1 MLFGKNVNQYYL
13 KYALFFIVGI
23 LALVAVDIFQLEI
36 PEIIGDVIDG
46 IDENW
51 LTKSILIEYMK
62 KIGIIILVMFTGRFL
77 WRICIFGNGV
87 RIEAAL
93 REKMFVHL
101 ENLSQR
107 YLQENKTGA
116 LMALFTNDLQTVRSA
131 FAEGTLML
139 VDALFLGS
147 MAFMKMWKLD
157 ITLTLISSIPLILL
171 ALCGKIIGGYM
182 RKKYSQRQKA
192 FANISDFTQESFSG
206 ISVIKAFVKEGK
218 ELLAF
223 RKINQ
228 DNLEKNVEFVK
239 AAVLLQILITFFISS
254 IMIIILGYGGYMV
267 YQSRAYGIGDFTIGT
282 LTKFIQFFSTL
293 TWPMMAVAQLINL
306 TSQGSASLKRINS
319 LLNEEPDIKDDVDAV
334 DMEIEGKITFD
345 AFTFSYPNAENSALK
360 NISFTIEKGESLGII
375 GRTGSGKTI
384 LVDSL
389 LRIYNVN
396 QNQVFIDDVDIMKIK
411 IADLRRAIAY
421 VPQDNFLFSDTIAN
435 NINFSRSELNMDDI
449 VAAAINADVHSNI
462 QEFANGYETILGE
475 RGTTVSG
482 GQKQRISIA
491 RALLSD
497 AKILILDD
505 SVSAVDTK
513 TEETILHNI
522 RNLRAGKT
530 TIFIAHRIST
540 IQSLDKIALLEEGKL
555 IGFGSHL
562 ELMHKCPTYKKMVD
576 LQRLEDEVGGVKNE

>member
-13 KYALFFIVGI
+13 RYALYFLIGI

-36 PEIIGDVIDG
+36 PEIVGDVIDG

-51 LTKSILIEYMK
+51 LTKSILIEYMQQ
-62 KIGIIILVMFTGRFL
+62 IAVIILVMFLGRFL

-93 REKMFVHL
+93 REKMFNHL
-101 ENLSQR
+101 EKLSQR
-107 YLQENKTGA
+107 YFQENKTGA
-116 LMALFTNDLQTVRSA
+116 LMALFTNDLQTVRAA

-139 VDALFLGS
+139 VDALFLGTL
-147 MAFMKMWKLD
+147 AFRKMWNLD
-157 ITLTLISSIPLILL
+157 ITLTLISSIPMILL

-182 RKKYSQRQKA
+182 RKKYSLRQKA
-192 FANISDFTQESFSG
+192 FANMSDFTQESFSG
-206 ISVIKAFVKEGK
+206 IAVIKAFVKEGR

-228 DNLEKNVEFVK
+228 ENLEKNVDFVK
-239 AAVLLQILITFFISS
+239 AAVLLQIIITFFISS
-254 IMIIILGYGGYMV
+254 IIIIIIGYGGYLV
-267 YQSRAYGIGDFTIGT
+267 YQREVYGIGDFTIGT
-282 LTKFIQFFSTL
+282 LSKFVQFFSTL
-293 TWPMMAVAQLINL
+293 TWPMMAIAQLINL

-319 LLNEEPDIKDDVDAV
+319 LLNEEPDVKDNTEAV
-334 DMEIEGKITFD
+334 DLEIEGKISFNS
-345 AFTFSYPNAENSALK
+345 FTFSYPGAETPALE
-360 NISFTIEKGESLGII
+360 NISFTVEKGESLGII
-375 GRTGSGKTI
+375 GRTGCGKTT

-396 QNQVFIDDVDIMKIK
+396 PDQVFIDDIDVMKIK
-411 IADLRRAIAY
+411 VENLRKAIAY

-435 NINFSRSELNMDDI
+435 NINFSRNELNMDDVI
-449 VAAAINADVHSNI
+449 AAAIAADVHDNI
-462 QEFANGYETILGE
+462 REFPQAYETVLGE

-491 RALLSD
+491 RALLND

-513 TEETILHNI
+513 TEETILHNV
-522 RNLRAGKT
+522 RTLRTGKT

-540 IQSLDKIALLEEGKL
+540 IQSMDKIALLDEGKL
-555 IGFGSHL
+555 IGFGSHQ
-562 ELMHKCPTYKKMVD
+562 ELLHTCPAYKKMVD
-576 LQRLEDEVGGVKNE
+576 LQRLEDEIGGVKHE